1 MAVRR
6 PNRSILESLPIR
18 LVTVRLTPAVLVLL
32 SITLMIFHRTDALPV
47 EKIRTTLTDVM
58 APVLS
63 AAAMPFESLA
73 DSIDSMTTLRSLR
86 AENIRLA
93 AENAKL
99 QQWYE
104 SALKFQA
111 ENLALKDLLNV
122 KTDPSMEFVT
132 TRIMSDP
139 GGAFVKSVLLP
150 VGTEQ
155 RINKGAAVLSGYGL
169 VGRIIETGNTSS
181 RALLVTDLNS
191 RIPIVVQNTRTRAI
205 LAGKNGELMKLER
218 LPPDSGLV
226 IGQRIVTSGDG
237 GQLPA
242 DIPVGTI
249 ADINPDGVFI
259 RPLSAMSELTYVQV
273 INTGNDP
280 GLVTGHIQK

>member
-122 KTDPSMEFVT
+122 KTDPSMEFMT

-169 VGRIIETGNTSS
+169 VGRIIETGRTSS

-191 RIPIVVQNTRTRAI
+191 RIPVIVQNTRTRAI